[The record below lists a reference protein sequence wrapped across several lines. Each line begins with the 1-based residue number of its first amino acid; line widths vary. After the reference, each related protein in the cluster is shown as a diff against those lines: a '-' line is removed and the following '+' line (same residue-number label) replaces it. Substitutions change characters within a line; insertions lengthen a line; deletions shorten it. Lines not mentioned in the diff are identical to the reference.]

1 VLSDSSTAAVMALH
15 PGAPSEGSRA
25 EREAPELE
33 VLTREALDGN
43 REAWSALIALHG
55 RRVELSL
62 VAQAVPPAQAREFAH
77 DAWLRLMQ
85 QAAQGRLTY
94 LQLPGLAIRQAL
106 FLARAARRRRDAAV
120 TEVTDEA
127 ATEEAAAGGLAE
139 EDVESPEVQFL
150 ARERLMRARARVD
163 SLAPSARTVFL
174 LLYAEPQLS
183 HAELAARVGLSVQ
196 RVRQIIC
203 EVRKELRADL
213 EESDAR
219 PRHP

>member
-1 VLSDSSTAAVMALH
+1 L
-15 PGAPSEGSRA
+15 
-25 EREAPELE
+25 EA
-33 VLTREALDGN
+33 LTREALDGN
-43 REAWSALIALHG
+43 REAWSALIALHE

-62 VAQAVPPAQAREFAH
+62 IAQAVPPAQAREFAH

-120 TEVTDEA
+120 TEEA
-127 ATEEAAAGGLAE
+127 AAEEAAGGLAE
-139 EDVESPEVQFL
+139 EDVESPEAQFS

>member
-1 VLSDSSTAAVMALH
+1 MLSDSSTAAVMALH

-33 VLTREALDGN
+33 VLTREALDGK

-106 FLARAARRRRDAAV
+106 FLARAARRRRDAAA
-120 TEVTDEA
+120 TEEA
-127 ATEEAAAGGLAE
+127 ATEDAAAGGLAE
-139 EDVESPEVQFL
+139 EDVESPEVQFM